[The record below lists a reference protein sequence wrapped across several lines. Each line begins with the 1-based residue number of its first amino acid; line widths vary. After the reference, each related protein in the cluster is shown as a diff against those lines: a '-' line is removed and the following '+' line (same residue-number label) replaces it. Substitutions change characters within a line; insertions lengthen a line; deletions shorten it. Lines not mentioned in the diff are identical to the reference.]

1 MTKMVHHSNQ
11 DLDNYIQQ
19 MQSHGKEP
27 VTNKEFKFSDE
38 YTSIYDTQRMSRKG
52 FLRNWKEYRDTQYK
66 PVDI

>member
-27 VTNKEFKFSDE
+27 CNNKEFKWANDGVNPW
-38 YTSIYDTQRMSRKG
+38 DTQALSRSKI
-52 FLRNWKEYRDTQYK
+52 LRNWKEYRDTQYK